1 MEPRLKTCDKI
12 PSSRERVDEAVKFI
26 AEIIP
31 QLMIISEASWR
42 RRFIKRANELSTNS
56 NRLAMAGP
64 FAKIIIDSA
73 VECLIAEISDWHTEP
88 DPWEVIADI
97 EDTLNTR
104 ISEYQ
109 KIGNL

>member
-1 MEPRLKTCDKI
+1 MESRLTTCDNV
-12 PSSRERVDEAVKFI
+12 PSSRKRVDEAVKFI

-73 VECLIAEISDWHTEP
+73 VEYLIAEISDWYTEP
-88 DPWEVIADI
+88 DPLEVIADI
-97 EDTLNTR
+97 EKTLNTK
-104 ISEYQ
+104 ILEYQ
-109 KIGNL
+109 QMVNL